1 MLALIETY
9 LWSMVRRL
17 IYGNVLLILMLS
29 AKMGAL
35 AEAALKNVQ

>member
-1 MLALIETY
+1 
-9 LWSMVRRL
+9 MVRRL

-35 AEAALKNVQ
+35 AEAKLKMYIEGLALVFDT